1 MVTKIKKLQE
11 QREQLHS
18 LLGEFLEDASCW
30 AQGMHPELILEVDC
44 LSELMNA
51 LSAKIEHARTEL
63 DRFEKAGAEEFVN
76 NYIQRPGK

>member
-11 QREQLHS
+11 QRDQLHS
-18 LLGEFLEDASCW
+18 SLSEFLEDASCW
-30 AQGMHPELILEVDC
+30 APGMHPELILEVDR

-51 LSAKIEHARTEL
+51 LLAKIEHARTEL

>member
-18 LLGEFLEDASCW
+18 SLGEFLEEASSC
-30 AQGMHPELILEVDC
+30 AKGEHSELILELDL

-51 LSAKIEHARTEL
+51 LLAKIEHDRTEL
-63 DRFEKAGAEEFVN
+63 DRIEKAAAEEFVK
-76 NYIQRPGK
+76 NYIQRLGK